1 MKLSAEQWGHA
12 QRAWEQDAREG
23 YTWLVKEL
31 SLPVSVPAV
40 RKTAARQG
48 WLKVARGEVPRRRG
62 VEVIDAPSTQ
72 VSLPDTEKPV
82 SGRNPSG
89 ETRDGPVLT
98 PKQEQFIAAYLASG
112 NASEAYRTVYDC
124 ADASDATIQREASRL
139 LGHPKIAPRLAD
151 ARNKAADVA
160 GVTLA
165 GHLGDLLALREEARQ
180 AGQFSA
186 AISAEVCR
194 AKIAGLEPAR
204 PQPVIAL
211 VDKQAMDEVY
221 QRALSH
227 AAQVQERMTGRAERL
242 GLTIEHALDD
252 GE

>member
-1 MKLSAEQWGHA
+1 MKLSAERWGDA
-12 QRAWEQDAREG
+12 RRVWEQDDRAG
-23 YTWLVKEL
+23 FTWLVKEL

-40 RKTAARQG
+40 QKTATRQG
-48 WLKVARGEVPRRRG
+48 WLKVAQGEMPNRRG
-62 VEVIDAPSTQ
+62 VEVIEAPSAQ
-72 VSLPDTEKPV
+72 VSRRDAEKPA

-89 ETRDGPVLT
+89 ETTDGPALT
-98 PKQEQFIAAYLASG
+98 PKQEQFIVAYLASG
-112 NASEAYRTVYDC
+112 NASEAYRTAYDC

-160 GVTLA
+160 VVTLA

-186 AISAEVCR
+186 AINAEVCR
-194 AKIAGLEPAR
+194 AKIAGLEPVR
-204 PQPVIAL
+204 PAPVIAL
-211 VDKQAMDEVY
+211 VDKQAMDDIY
-221 QRALSH
+221 QRALEH
-227 AAQVQERMTGRAERL
+227 AAQVRDSMTNRAARL
-242 GLTIEHALDD
+242 GLTIDQSLDD